1 MRAKL
6 SIALSA
12 LAAMVWAV
20 PIVGAAP
27 LASRPDARPVAR
39 EARSIPPT
47 LPLPAQFRL
56 QKESGL
62 LLRVWL
68 NGSGPYIFALDTG
81 AGLNVITESVA
92 GEAHLPFRT

>member
-6 SIALSA
+6 SIGLSA

-20 PIVGAAP
+20 SNSGAAHLISSP
-27 LASRPDARPVAR
+27 AAR
-39 EARSIPPT
+39 EVRSVSA
-47 LPLPAQFRL
+47 LPLPAQFQL

-68 NGSGPYIFALDTG
+68 NGSGPYIFAIDTG
-81 AGLNVITESVA
+81 AGLNVITERVA
-92 GEAHLPFRT
+92 GDSGVPVSNGARTS